1 MNKYTPLLFFIT
13 FLYNCSSGSKTETTT
28 EKSTASYSDG
38 NLLLTNT
45 NSTSADGIRIK
56 NFTADTAV
64 NKKEEGISVQ
74 FNVELDKKLIDQLH
88 TDGFDALIIDISCK
102 GNEGKS
108 FSYLET
114 YLPKLSGMIVYP
126 DKHVVFSNE
135 SRRSLKIEIPFRKLE
150 LSPGI
155 KPVDISL
162 LVYPISFDKDSS
174 RIETKH
180 INRIATKALITQNYT
195 ATILAPALQL
205 NTITVNSI
213 KINTTQKAAG
223 SYDFALG
230 GTGFPDP
237 YWQLWCGE
245 ELLYYSPF
253 EKNTLTTKKSAT
265 SRSFYTCEKD
275 VLSLRFL
282 DYDKGPFNTDD
293 LIEETK
299 GTILELSN
307 MKKVNGQTISYS
319 IEVKPAE

>member
-1 MNKYTPLLFFIT
+1 MNKYIPLLFFAA
-13 FLYNCSSGSKTETTT
+13 FLYSCSSASKTETTSKDAAT
-28 EKSTASYSDG
+28 SYADG
-38 NLLLTNT
+38 NLQLTNT
-45 NSTSADGIRIK
+45 NSTSAEGIRIK

-64 NKKEEGISVQ
+64 NKKEEAISVQ

-88 TDGFDALIIDISCK
+88 TDGFDAVIIDISCK

-135 SRRSLKIEIPFRKLE
+135 SKRSLKIEIPFRKLE
-150 LSPGI
+150 LQPGL
-155 KPVDISL
+155 KPVTISL

-180 INRIATKALITQNYT
+180 INRIATKTLITQNYT
-195 ATILAPALQL
+195 STIQAPELQL
-205 NTITVNSI
+205 NTITINSI
-213 KINTTQKAAG
+213 KINTSKKAAG

-253 EKNTLTTKKSAT
+253 EKNTLTTKEPAT
-265 SRSFYTCEKD
+265 SRSFYTCKKD
-275 VLSLRFL
+275 VLSLHFL

-293 LIEETK
+293 LIEKTE
-299 GTILELSN
+299 GTIQELST
-307 MKKVNGQTISYS
+307 MKKMNGQTISYS